1 MVAPILIVDDT
12 AFNIEI
18 MQLMIE
24 VNFPQLTCE
33 SATSGLISIDKVQKR
48 ILAGK
53 EPYKLILMDINM
65 PPGIDG
71 SEACRRLR
79 KQFGREL
86 SDTMIVAFTAIP
98 KEQFGNPYEKKFDA
112 MLSKPCSLADLKDI
126 LVKAELVSR

>member
-1 MVAPILIVDDT
+1 LIVDDT

-24 VNFPQLTCE
+24 VNYPYLVCE
-33 SATSGLISIDKVQKR
+33 SATSGMGAIEKVHKR
-48 ILAGK
+48 FQHGK

-71 SEACRRLR
+71 SETCRRLR
-79 KQFGREL
+79 KQYGKDL

-98 KEQFGNPYEKKFDA
+98 KEQFGNAYEKKFDG
-112 MLSKPCSLADLKDI
+112 LL
-126 LVKAELVSR
+126 

>member
-1 MVAPILIVDDT
+1 LSELKAAPKKNGQILIVDDT

-24 VNFPQLTCE
+24 VNFPNLVCE
-33 SATSGLISIDKVQKR
+33 SATSGLGSIEKVHKR
-48 ILAGK
+48 IQHGK

-71 SEACRRLR
+71 SETCRRLR
-79 KQFGREL
+79 RQYGKDL

-98 KEQFGNPYEKKFDA
+98 KEQFGNAYEKKFDG
-112 MLSKPCSLADLKDI
+112 LL
-126 LVKAELVSR
+126 

>member
-1 MVAPILIVDDT
+1 LSELKANPKKNGQILIVDDT

-24 VNFPQLTCE
+24 VNFPNLVCE
-33 SATSGLISIDKVQKR
+33 SATSGLGAIEKVHKR
-48 ILAGK
+48 IQHGK

-71 SEACRRLR
+71 SETCRRLR
-79 KQFGREL
+79 RQYGKDL

-98 KEQFGNPYEKKFDA
+98 KEQFGNAYEKKFDG
-112 MLSKPCSLADLKDI
+112 LL
-126 LVKAELVSR
+126 